1 MNSFKTCCKILEHLN
16 FCLTMVLSHYLKTN
30 LITMHVNQHIGF
42 PSLGHKFYGPTLNFP
57 NISIFTTHTTF
68 VQLQAKT
75 ISLII
80 RKILQSIN
88 QSMKT

>member
-1 MNSFKTCCKILEHLN
+1 
-16 FCLTMVLSHYLKTN
+16 
-30 LITMHVNQHIGF
+30 MHVNQHIGF

-68 VQLQAKT
+68 MQLQAKT
-75 ISLII
+75 IYLII

-88 QSMKT
+88 QWKDIYIALPICRKHIRSEHTG